1 MRCRLPPLEGAGPA
15 SKGVTGKENPANEGK
30 AQK

>member
-1 MRCRLPPLEGAGPA
+1 MICRLPPLEGAGPA
-15 SKGVTGKENPANEGK
+15 SASVTGKKNPANEGK